1 MKVLIVGNGAR
12 EHVVAERI
20 AEEEELYAVM
30 SKKNP
35 ALARLSKE
43 HWICDIENADEV
55 KKVLEGKSFDL
66 GFSSP
71 DATLAAGVSD
81 VLREFCSGVASP
93 SKNASR
99 IEWDKAYARNLMK
112 DHSIPGLPSFRVVF
126 SEEEGRSFIKETGE
140 VAVKPVG
147 LTGGKG
153 VKIMGE
159 HLNSETETIAYVNSL
174 IEKDG
179 SAVLEERL
187 FGEEFTLQAFCD
199 GEHVALMPP
208 VQDHKRAFEGDRGP
222 NTGGMGSYSTGKNLP
237 FLGKKDLEE
246 GMNIIRKTTEAMR
259 KDGNPFRGIL
269 YGQFMA
275 TKRGAKVIE
284 FNARFGDPEA
294 MNVVPLVKGSFVEI
308 LQKMADGNLGNVEF
322 DDSSTVVKY
331 LVPEGYPGK
340 SVKDAEVGINR
351 DEIKKA
357 GARVYYASVYD
368 SDGKILT
375 TGSRSFGILG
385 IAENIEEA
393 ERVAEKGCNSV
404 SGPLW
409 HRKDI
414 GTKELLEKRIRHMQ
428 ELRGKE

>member
-1 MKVLIVGNGAR
+1 MKVLLIGNGAR
-12 EHVVAERI
+12 EHVVAEAI
-20 AEEEELYAVM
+20 ARDAELYAVM

-35 ALARLSKE
+35 AIAKLSRRY
-43 HWICDIENADEV
+43 WICDIENADEV
-55 KKVLEGKSFDL
+55 RKVLEGESFDV

-81 VLREFCSGVASP
+81 VLADFCNGVASP

-112 DHSIPGLPSFRVVF
+112 NHSIPGLPAFAVVKT
-126 SEEEGRSFIKETGE
+126 EDETRDFIKEIGE

-159 HLNSETETIAYVNSL
+159 HLNSEDETVAYVNSL

-179 SAVLEERL
+179 SVVLEERL
-187 FGEEFTLQAFCD
+187 KGEEFTYQAFCD

-208 VQDHKRAFEGDRGP
+208 VQDHKRAFEGDEGP

-237 FLGKKDLEE
+237 FLEQKDLDE
-246 GMNIIRKTTEAMR
+246 GGEIIRKTIEAMN

-269 YGQFMA
+269 YGQFMV
-275 TKRGAKVIE
+275 TKKGIKVIE

-294 MNVVPLVKGSFVEI
+294 MNVVTLVKGSFVDV
-308 LQKMADGNLGNVEF
+308 LRKMAEGNLDAVEF
-322 DDSSTVVKY
+322 EDRNTVVKY
-331 LVPEGYPGK
+331 LVPKGYPGK
-340 SVKDAEVGINR
+340 SVKDAEVSVTESG
-351 DEIKKA
+351 
-357 GARVYYASVYD
+357 GAKVYYASVYEK
-368 SDGKILT
+368 DGKIYT

-385 IAENIEEA
+385 IADSIEEA
-393 ERVAEKGCNSV
+393 EKIAEEGCKNAKG
-404 SGPLW
+404 PMW

-414 GTKELLEKRIRHMQ
+414 GTKELIEKRIKHMK
-428 ELRGKE
+428 ELRG

>member
-12 EHVVAERI
+12 EHVIAERI
-20 AEEEELYAVM
+20 AEEAELYAVM

-35 ALARLSKE
+35 AIARLSKK
-43 HWICDIENADEV
+43 HWICNIENADEV
-55 KKVLEGKSFDL
+55 KKVLQGESFDL

-81 VLREFCSGVASP
+81 VLSEFCSGVASP
-93 SKNASR
+93 GKNASR

-112 DHSIPGLPSFRVVF
+112 NHSIPGLPGFAVV
-126 SEEEGRSFIKETGE
+126 SSGEEARSFIKETGE

-153 VKIMGE
+153 VRIMGE
-159 HLNSETETIAYVNSL
+159 HLNGEEETIAYVNSL

-179 SAVLEERL
+179 SVVLEERL

-208 VQDHKRAFEGDRGP
+208 VQDHKRAFEQDKGP
-222 NTGGMGSYSTGKNLP
+222 NTGGMGSYSTGENLP
-237 FLGKKDLEE
+237 FLEQKDLEE
-246 GMNIIRKTTEAMR
+246 GGDIIRKIIEVM
-259 KDGNPFRGIL
+259 KKEGNPFKGIL

-275 TKRGAKVIE
+275 MENGVKVIE

-308 LQKMADGNLGNVEF
+308 FQKMAEENLGSVEF
-322 DDSSTVVKY
+322 DNSSTVVKY

-340 SVKDAEVGINR
+340 SVKDAEVSVEEGTDAKI
-351 DEIKKA
+351 
-357 GARVYYASVYD
+357 YYASVYEKE
-368 SDGKILT
+368 GKIFT

-385 IAENIEEA
+385 IAGNIEEA
-393 ERVAEKGCNSV
+393 ERIAEEGCKNS
-404 SGPLW
+404 SGPMW

-414 GTKELLEKRIRHMQ
+414 GTKELLEKRIKHMK
-428 ELRGKE
+428 ELRG